1 MARIP
6 TSIKRRLSRLR
17 RRRQKAVQWPNQI
30 RSTTPF
36 RYDASLRI
44 AGVGELHEEIAR
56 TTGILATRSHK
67 KGETHGFVRKRVWS
81 EDLWILDSPLGEQ
94 ASPDEHLQWLWKTVS
109 PHKAY
114 FSALVAKATWADVC
128 LGCLSES
135 AYPLL
140 VADSKSLTLL
150 RELNIGLSFNFTCL

>member
-6 TSIKRRLSRLR
+6 TSIKRRLSQLR
-17 RRRQKAVQWPNQI
+17 RRRQKEIQRPNQL

-44 AGVGELHEEIAR
+44 AGIGEFHEEIILM
-56 TTGILATRSHK
+56 TGISATRSHK
-67 KGETHGFVRKRVWS
+67 KGETHGFGRQRVWA

-94 ASPDEHLQWLWKTVS
+94 ASLDEHLQWLWSTVA
-109 PHKAY
+109 PHKSY
-114 FSALVAKATWADVC
+114 FSALVAKAAWADVC

-135 AYPLL
+135 AYPILSASSASLSL
-140 VADSKSLTLL
+140 V
-150 RELNIGLSFNFTCL
+150 REVNVSLSFNFTCV